1 MRSRTGGLNK
11 YYNYSS
17 LQTIYNN
24 KIIKFSFIW
33 SHWFD
38 IRHQIWDG
46 GDVLCLRRLWRSL
59 VGSEHA
65 QQIVL
70 DLVLQVQDIDTD
82 KPLARTDTC
91 TYWLAA
97 PAMVFPIRHRRK
109 PTRFETVN
117 TRPITTNTIHFNLN
131 VNRAVKNRQTWTW
144 LDFTEMNLKAFP
156 YPDHREGYQA
166 TPEYLDLSPRE
177 LVGLRRCGLEHPDGV
192 SLVIDIVP
200 PA

>member
-82 KPLARTDTC
+82 KPLATTEYLYVLVGGPSHGVPHPTPEESHQVWDCEHQAYHHQHHPLQLEREQSSEEQTDLDMAGFYRENFRT
-91 TYWLAA
+91 
-97 PAMVFPIRHRRK
+97 
-109 PTRFETVN
+109 
-117 TRPITTNTIHFNLN
+117 
-131 VNRAVKNRQTWTW
+131 
-144 LDFTEMNLKAFP
+144 FP
-156 YPDHREGYQA
+156 YPDHREGDQA